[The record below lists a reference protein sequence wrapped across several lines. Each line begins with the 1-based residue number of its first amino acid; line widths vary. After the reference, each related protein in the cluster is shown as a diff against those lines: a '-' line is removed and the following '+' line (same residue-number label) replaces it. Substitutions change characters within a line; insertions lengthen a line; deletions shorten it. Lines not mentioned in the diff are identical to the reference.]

1 MGGVHYGWCV
11 PQVVCATGGVRHGRC
26 TPRAVCNSIVPD
38 ATGFVMCNPT
48 GHTRHKGNVAEAQAT
63 ALNDTGLLLSKHAV
77 KRDL

>member
-1 MGGVHYGWCV
+1 M
-11 PQVVCATGGVRHGRC
+11 GGVRHGQC
-26 TPRAVCNSIVPD
+26 TPWAVCNSIVPD

-63 ALNDTGLLLSKHAV
+63 ALNDTGLLLSKLAV